1 MDKDGFAIPFETFFG
16 LNGEKEPDIDLNFSS
31 EEQWK
36 AHEFVREKFGDDHVF
51 RAGTIG
57 MLSERNAEKYTCQYF
72 LDHHLGPES
81 GEAESVKEKLSYAV
95 KTTTGQHTAGL
106 VIVPENR
113 DISAIRSPAVSA
125 TAFLPTDAVSLC

>member
-1 MDKDGFAIPFETFFG
+1 MFFV
-16 LNGEKEPDIDLNFSS
+16 LEPSVCYQNGMRK
-31 EEQWK
+31 
-36 AHEFVREKFGDDHVF
+36 
-51 RAGTIG
+51 
-57 MLSERNAEKYTCQYF
+57 KYTCQYF

-113 DISAIRSPAVSA
+113 DINEFTPVQFPANDFFCPFCHYA
-125 TAFLPTDAVSLC
+125 L